1 MKKGKFKL
9 NILFKNTLLFTL
21 VYLSLTSAYSQNII
35 PGSERTNLYIDKL
48 LDKKVA
54 VIANNTSI
62 IRSNNLDIHLIDTLI
77 KRGVKIEKIFSPEH
91 GFLGDKDDGEKIEN
105 GFYKSIEVIS
115 LYGKNRKINDNDI
128 ENIDILIFDIQDVGV
143 RFYTYLSTLHY
154 AMESVSRTNKKL
166 IILDRPNPNSFYID
180 GPVLDLKNKS
190 FIGLHP
196 VPIVYGM
203 TIGEYGKMINGEG
216 WLENSL
222 KANLEVIKIKN
233 YNHKLKYEPN
243 IRPSPNLPNIQS
255 IYLYPSLAFLE
266 KTEVS
271 VGRGTKTQFQIYGH
285 PDFNEKFL
293 YFPLASEPEARIM
306 VTSPFYTN
314 QIALIENIAK
324 SIPIDYTLY
333 VKEHPVQEV
342 KFWRPVTDYKK
353 LINIPNVK
361 FVHPSVS
368 NHELLPKCQG
378 VIAIS
383 GGTSFEAIFY
393 KKPVILFAD
402 EYYDVLSMVTR
413 IKTFKTLSNDITDA
427 LSNFKF
433 DNNELDAFMQASDN
447 HSLSV
452 PYHQIRDD
460 AEILSSIQNYTDN
473 FNVIAKEFDK
483 FYEAYANYFELM
495 AQTIRSKL

>member
-180 GPVLDLKNKS
+180 GPILDLKNKS

-285 PDFNEKFL
+285 PDFNEKFSFIPKPNFGSQNPKL
-293 YFPLASEPEARIM
+293 NGI
-306 VTSPFYTN
+306 
-314 QIALIENIAK
+314 K
-324 SIPIDYTLY
+324 SNGEDL
-333 VKEHPVQEV
+333 
-342 KFWRPVTDYKK
+342 RDYKTIK
-353 LINIPNVK
+353 RIELKWLINSYNQK
-361 FVHPSVS
+361 KNKKNFFRSDF
-368 NHELLPKCQG
+368 NKL
-378 VIAIS
+378 S
-383 GGTSFEAIFY
+383 GSS
-393 KKPVILFAD
+393 KLQD
-402 EYYDVLSMVTR
+402 Q
-413 IKTFKTLSNDITDA
+413 IKNGIQESI
-427 LSNFKF
+427 
-433 DNNELDAFMQASDN
+433 
-447 HSLSV
+447 
-452 PYHQIRDD
+452 IRDSWV
-460 AEILSSIQNYTDN
+460 EGLE
-473 FNVIAKEFDK
+473 EFK
-483 FYEAYANYFELM
+483 K
-495 AQTIRSKL
+495 IRSKYLLY

>member
-9 NILFKNTLLFTL
+9 NILIKNTLLFTL

-54 VIANNTSI
+54 VIANNTSV
-62 IRSNNLDIHLIDTLI
+62 IRSNNSDIHLIDTLI

-91 GFLGDKDDGEKIEN
+91 GFRGDKDDGEKIDN

-115 LYGKNRKINDNDI
+115 LYGKNRRINDNDI
-128 ENIDILIFDIQDVGV
+128 KNIDILIFDIQDVGV

-166 IILDRPNPNSFYID
+166 IIFDRPNPNSFYID
-180 GPVLDLKNKS
+180 GPILDLKNKS

-216 WLENSL
+216 WLENNL

-271 VGRGTKTQFQIYGH
+271 IGRGTKTQFQIYGH
-285 PDFNEKFL
+285 PDFNEKFSFIPKPNFGSQNPKL
-293 YFPLASEPEARIM
+293 NGIKSNGEDLRNYKTGNRIELKWLIN
-306 VTSPFYTN
+306 SYN
-314 QIALIENIAK
+314 QIKDKENFFRSDFNKLSGSSKLQDQIK
-324 SIPIDYTLY
+324 NGIQESI
-333 VKEHPVQEV
+333 
-342 KFWRPVTDYKK
+342 
-353 LINIPNVK
+353 
-361 FVHPSVS
+361 
-368 NHELLPKCQG
+368 
-378 VIAIS
+378 
-383 GGTSFEAIFY
+383 
-393 KKPVILFAD
+393 
-402 EYYDVLSMVTR
+402 
-413 IKTFKTLSNDITDA
+413 
-427 LSNFKF
+427 
-433 DNNELDAFMQASDN
+433 
-447 HSLSV
+447 
-452 PYHQIRDD
+452 IRDSWL
-460 AEILSSIQNYTDN
+460 EGL
-473 FNVIAKEFDK
+473 EK
-483 FYEAYANYFELM
+483 FKK
-495 AQTIRSKL
+495 IRKKYLLY

>member
-285 PDFNEKFL
+285 PDFNEKFSFIPKPNFGSQNPKL
-293 YFPLASEPEARIM
+293 NGIKSNGEDLRDYKTINRIELKWLIN
-306 VTSPFYTN
+306 SYN
-314 QIALIENIAK
+314 QIKDKKNFFRSDFNKLSGSSKLQDQIKNGIQE
-324 SIPIDYTLY
+324 SI
-333 VKEHPVQEV
+333 
-342 KFWRPVTDYKK
+342 
-353 LINIPNVK
+353 
-361 FVHPSVS
+361 
-368 NHELLPKCQG
+368 
-378 VIAIS
+378 
-383 GGTSFEAIFY
+383 
-393 KKPVILFAD
+393 
-402 EYYDVLSMVTR
+402 
-413 IKTFKTLSNDITDA
+413 
-427 LSNFKF
+427 
-433 DNNELDAFMQASDN
+433 
-447 HSLSV
+447 
-452 PYHQIRDD
+452 IRDSWV
-460 AEILSSIQNYTDN
+460 EGLE
-473 FNVIAKEFDK
+473 EFK
-483 FYEAYANYFELM
+483 K
-495 AQTIRSKL
+495 IRSKYLLY

>member
-1 MKKGKFKL
+1 MKKCKFKL

-54 VIANNTSI
+54 VIANNTSV
-62 IRSNNLDIHLIDTLI
+62 IRSNNSDIHLIDTLI

-91 GFLGDKDDGEKIEN
+91 GFLGDKDDGEKIDN

-115 LYGKNRKINDNDI
+115 LYGKNRRINDNDI
-128 ENIDILIFDIQDVGV
+128 KNIDILIFDIQDVGV

-154 AMESVSRTNKKL
+154 AMESASRTNKKL

-180 GPVLDLKNKS
+180 GPILDLKNKS

-216 WLENSL
+216 WLENNL

-285 PDFNEKFL
+285 PDFNEKFSFIPKPNFGSQNPKL
-293 YFPLASEPEARIM
+293 NGIKSNGEDLRNYKTGNRIELKWLIN
-306 VTSPFYTN
+306 SYN
-314 QIALIENIAK
+314 QIKDKENFFRSDFNKLSGSSKLQDQIK
-324 SIPIDYTLY
+324 NGIQESI
-333 VKEHPVQEV
+333 
-342 KFWRPVTDYKK
+342 
-353 LINIPNVK
+353 
-361 FVHPSVS
+361 
-368 NHELLPKCQG
+368 
-378 VIAIS
+378 
-383 GGTSFEAIFY
+383 
-393 KKPVILFAD
+393 
-402 EYYDVLSMVTR
+402 
-413 IKTFKTLSNDITDA
+413 
-427 LSNFKF
+427 
-433 DNNELDAFMQASDN
+433 
-447 HSLSV
+447 
-452 PYHQIRDD
+452 IRDSWL
-460 AEILSSIQNYTDN
+460 EGL
-473 FNVIAKEFDK
+473 EK
-483 FYEAYANYFELM
+483 FKK
-495 AQTIRSKL
+495 IREKYLLY

>member
-54 VIANNTSI
+54 VIANNTSV

-77 KRGVKIEKIFSPEH
+77 KRGIKIEKIFSPEH
-91 GFLGDKDDGEKIEN
+91 GFRGDKDDGEKIDN

-115 LYGKNRKINDNDI
+115 LYGKNRRINDNDI
-128 ENIDILIFDIQDVGV
+128 KNIDILIFDIQDVGV

-180 GPVLDLKNKS
+180 GPILDLKNKS

-216 WLENSL
+216 WLENNL

-285 PDFNEKFL
+285 PDFNEKFSFIPKPNFGSQNPKL
-293 YFPLASEPEARIM
+293 NGIKSNGEDLRNYKTGNRIELKWLIN
-306 VTSPFYTN
+306 SYN
-314 QIALIENIAK
+314 QIKDKENFFRSDFNKLSGSSKLQDQIK
-324 SIPIDYTLY
+324 NGIQESI
-333 VKEHPVQEV
+333 
-342 KFWRPVTDYKK
+342 
-353 LINIPNVK
+353 
-361 FVHPSVS
+361 
-368 NHELLPKCQG
+368 
-378 VIAIS
+378 
-383 GGTSFEAIFY
+383 
-393 KKPVILFAD
+393 
-402 EYYDVLSMVTR
+402 
-413 IKTFKTLSNDITDA
+413 
-427 LSNFKF
+427 
-433 DNNELDAFMQASDN
+433 
-447 HSLSV
+447 
-452 PYHQIRDD
+452 IRDSWL
-460 AEILSSIQNYTDN
+460 EGL
-473 FNVIAKEFDK
+473 EK
-483 FYEAYANYFELM
+483 FKK
-495 AQTIRSKL
+495 IRKKYLLY

>member
-180 GPVLDLKNKS
+180 GPILDLKNKS

-285 PDFNEKFL
+285 PDFNEKFSFIPKPNFGSQNPKL
-293 YFPLASEPEARIM
+293 NGIKSNGEDLRDYKTINRIELKWLIN
-306 VTSPFYTN
+306 SYN
-314 QIALIENIAK
+314 QIKDKKNFFRSDFNKLSGSSKLQDQIKNGIQE
-324 SIPIDYTLY
+324 SI
-333 VKEHPVQEV
+333 
-342 KFWRPVTDYKK
+342 
-353 LINIPNVK
+353 
-361 FVHPSVS
+361 
-368 NHELLPKCQG
+368 
-378 VIAIS
+378 
-383 GGTSFEAIFY
+383 
-393 KKPVILFAD
+393 
-402 EYYDVLSMVTR
+402 
-413 IKTFKTLSNDITDA
+413 
-427 LSNFKF
+427 
-433 DNNELDAFMQASDN
+433 
-447 HSLSV
+447 
-452 PYHQIRDD
+452 IRDSWV
-460 AEILSSIQNYTDN
+460 EGLE
-473 FNVIAKEFDK
+473 EFK
-483 FYEAYANYFELM
+483 R
-495 AQTIRSKL
+495 IRSKYLLY

>member
-9 NILFKNTLLFTL
+9 NILIKNTLLFTL

-54 VIANNTSI
+54 VIANNTSV

-77 KRGVKIEKIFSPEH
+77 KRGIKIEKIFSPEH
-91 GFLGDKDDGEKIEN
+91 GFLGDKDDGEKIDN

-115 LYGKNRKINDNDI
+115 LYGKNRRINDNDI
-128 ENIDILIFDIQDVGV
+128 KNIDILIFDIQDVGV

-180 GPVLDLKNKS
+180 GPILDLKNKS

-216 WLENSL
+216 WLENNL

-285 PDFNEKFL
+285 PDFNEKFSFIPKPNFGSQNPKL
-293 YFPLASEPEARIM
+293 NGIKSNGEDLRNYKTGNRIELKWLIN
-306 VTSPFYTN
+306 SYN
-314 QIALIENIAK
+314 QIKDKENFFRSDFNKLSGSSKLQDQIK
-324 SIPIDYTLY
+324 NGIQESI
-333 VKEHPVQEV
+333 
-342 KFWRPVTDYKK
+342 
-353 LINIPNVK
+353 
-361 FVHPSVS
+361 
-368 NHELLPKCQG
+368 
-378 VIAIS
+378 
-383 GGTSFEAIFY
+383 
-393 KKPVILFAD
+393 
-402 EYYDVLSMVTR
+402 
-413 IKTFKTLSNDITDA
+413 
-427 LSNFKF
+427 
-433 DNNELDAFMQASDN
+433 
-447 HSLSV
+447 
-452 PYHQIRDD
+452 IRDSWL
-460 AEILSSIQNYTDN
+460 EGL
-473 FNVIAKEFDK
+473 EK
-483 FYEAYANYFELM
+483 FKK
-495 AQTIRSKL
+495 IRKKYLLY

>member
-9 NILFKNTLLFTL
+9 NILIKNTLLFTL

-54 VIANNTSI
+54 VIANNTSV
-62 IRSNNLDIHLIDTLI
+62 IRSNNSDIHLIDTLI
-77 KRGVKIEKIFSPEH
+77 KRGIKIEKIFSPEH
-91 GFLGDKDDGEKIEN
+91 GFLGDKDDGEKIDN

-115 LYGKNRKINDNDI
+115 LYVKNRKINDNDI

-180 GPVLDLKNKS
+180 GPILDLKNKS

-285 PDFNEKFL
+285 PDFNEKFSFIPKPNFGSQNPKL
-293 YFPLASEPEARIM
+293 NGIKSNGEDLRDYKTGNRIELKWLIN
-306 VTSPFYTN
+306 SYN
-314 QIALIENIAK
+314 QIKDKENFFRSDFNKLSGSSKLQDQIK
-324 SIPIDYTLY
+324 NGIQESI
-333 VKEHPVQEV
+333 
-342 KFWRPVTDYKK
+342 
-353 LINIPNVK
+353 
-361 FVHPSVS
+361 
-368 NHELLPKCQG
+368 
-378 VIAIS
+378 
-383 GGTSFEAIFY
+383 
-393 KKPVILFAD
+393 
-402 EYYDVLSMVTR
+402 
-413 IKTFKTLSNDITDA
+413 
-427 LSNFKF
+427 
-433 DNNELDAFMQASDN
+433 
-447 HSLSV
+447 
-452 PYHQIRDD
+452 IRDSWL
-460 AEILSSIQNYTDN
+460 EGL
-473 FNVIAKEFDK
+473 EK
-483 FYEAYANYFELM
+483 FKK
-495 AQTIRSKL
+495 IRKKYLLY

>member
-9 NILFKNTLLFTL
+9 NILIKNTLLFTL

-54 VIANNTSI
+54 VIANNTSV
-62 IRSNNLDIHLIDTLI
+62 IRSNNSDIHLIDTLI

-91 GFLGDKDDGEKIEN
+91 GFLGDKDDGEKIDN

-128 ENIDILIFDIQDVGV
+128 KNIDILIFDIQDVGV

-180 GPVLDLKNKS
+180 GPILDLKNKS

-216 WLENSL
+216 WLENNL

-285 PDFNEKFL
+285 PDFNEKFSFIPKPNFGSQNPKL
-293 YFPLASEPEARIM
+293 NGIKSNGEDLRNYKTGNRIELKWLIN
-306 VTSPFYTN
+306 SYN
-314 QIALIENIAK
+314 QIKDKENFFRSDFNKLSGSSKLQDQIK
-324 SIPIDYTLY
+324 NGIQESI
-333 VKEHPVQEV
+333 
-342 KFWRPVTDYKK
+342 
-353 LINIPNVK
+353 
-361 FVHPSVS
+361 
-368 NHELLPKCQG
+368 
-378 VIAIS
+378 
-383 GGTSFEAIFY
+383 
-393 KKPVILFAD
+393 
-402 EYYDVLSMVTR
+402 
-413 IKTFKTLSNDITDA
+413 
-427 LSNFKF
+427 
-433 DNNELDAFMQASDN
+433 
-447 HSLSV
+447 
-452 PYHQIRDD
+452 IRDSWL
-460 AEILSSIQNYTDN
+460 EGL
-473 FNVIAKEFDK
+473 EK
-483 FYEAYANYFELM
+483 FKK
-495 AQTIRSKL
+495 IRKKYLLY

>member
-77 KRGVKIEKIFSPEH
+77 KRGVTIEKIFSPEH

-180 GPVLDLKNKS
+180 GPILDLKNKS

-216 WLENSL
+216 WLENRL

-285 PDFNEKFL
+285 PDFNEKFSFIPKPNFGSQNPKL
-293 YFPLASEPEARIM
+293 NGIKSNGEDLRNYKTVNRIELKWLIN
-306 VTSPFYTN
+306 SYN
-314 QIALIENIAK
+314 QIKDKKNFFRSDFNKLSGSSKLQDQIKNGIQE
-324 SIPIDYTLY
+324 SI
-333 VKEHPVQEV
+333 
-342 KFWRPVTDYKK
+342 
-353 LINIPNVK
+353 
-361 FVHPSVS
+361 
-368 NHELLPKCQG
+368 
-378 VIAIS
+378 
-383 GGTSFEAIFY
+383 
-393 KKPVILFAD
+393 
-402 EYYDVLSMVTR
+402 
-413 IKTFKTLSNDITDA
+413 
-427 LSNFKF
+427 
-433 DNNELDAFMQASDN
+433 
-447 HSLSV
+447 
-452 PYHQIRDD
+452 IRDSWV
-460 AEILSSIQNYTDN
+460 EGL
-473 FNVIAKEFDK
+473 EK
-483 FYEAYANYFELM
+483 FKK
-495 AQTIRSKL
+495 IRRKYLLY

>member
-243 IRPSPNLPNIQS
+243 IRPSPKLPNIQS

-285 PDFNEKFL
+285 PDFNEKFSFIPKPNFGSQNPKL
-293 YFPLASEPEARIM
+293 NGIKSNGEDLRDYKTINRIELKWLIN
-306 VTSPFYTN
+306 SYN
-314 QIALIENIAK
+314 QIKDKKNFFRSDFNKLSGSSKLQDQIKNRIQE
-324 SIPIDYTLY
+324 SI
-333 VKEHPVQEV
+333 
-342 KFWRPVTDYKK
+342 
-353 LINIPNVK
+353 
-361 FVHPSVS
+361 
-368 NHELLPKCQG
+368 
-378 VIAIS
+378 
-383 GGTSFEAIFY
+383 
-393 KKPVILFAD
+393 
-402 EYYDVLSMVTR
+402 
-413 IKTFKTLSNDITDA
+413 
-427 LSNFKF
+427 
-433 DNNELDAFMQASDN
+433 
-447 HSLSV
+447 
-452 PYHQIRDD
+452 IRDSWV
-460 AEILSSIQNYTDN
+460 EGLE
-473 FNVIAKEFDK
+473 EFK
-483 FYEAYANYFELM
+483 K
-495 AQTIRSKL
+495 IRSKYLLY

>member
-9 NILFKNTLLFTL
+9 NILIKNTLLFTL

-54 VIANNTSI
+54 VIANNTSV
-62 IRSNNLDIHLIDTLI
+62 IRSNNSDIHLIDTLI
-77 KRGVKIEKIFSPEH
+77 KRGIKIEKIFSPEH
-91 GFLGDKDDGEKIEN
+91 GFLGDKDDGEKIDN

-115 LYGKNRKINDNDI
+115 LYGKNRRINDNDI
-128 ENIDILIFDIQDVGV
+128 KSIDILIFDIQDVGV

-180 GPVLDLKNKS
+180 GPILDLKNKS

-216 WLENSL
+216 WLENNL

-285 PDFNEKFL
+285 PDFNEKFSFIPKPNFGSQNPKL
-293 YFPLASEPEARIM
+293 NGIKSNGEDLRNYKTGNRIELKWLIN
-306 VTSPFYTN
+306 SYN
-314 QIALIENIAK
+314 QIKDKENFFRSDFNKLSGSSKLQDQIK
-324 SIPIDYTLY
+324 NGIQESI
-333 VKEHPVQEV
+333 
-342 KFWRPVTDYKK
+342 
-353 LINIPNVK
+353 
-361 FVHPSVS
+361 
-368 NHELLPKCQG
+368 
-378 VIAIS
+378 
-383 GGTSFEAIFY
+383 
-393 KKPVILFAD
+393 
-402 EYYDVLSMVTR
+402 
-413 IKTFKTLSNDITDA
+413 
-427 LSNFKF
+427 
-433 DNNELDAFMQASDN
+433 
-447 HSLSV
+447 
-452 PYHQIRDD
+452 IRDSWL
-460 AEILSSIQNYTDN
+460 EGL
-473 FNVIAKEFDK
+473 EK
-483 FYEAYANYFELM
+483 FKK
-495 AQTIRSKL
+495 IRKKYLLY

>member
-77 KRGVKIEKIFSPEH
+77 KRGVTIEKIFSPEH

-128 ENIDILIFDIQDVGV
+128 KNIDILIFDIQDVGV

-180 GPVLDLKNKS
+180 GPILDLKNKS

-216 WLENSL
+216 WLENRL

-285 PDFNEKFL
+285 PDFNEKFSFIPKPNFGSQNPKL
-293 YFPLASEPEARIM
+293 NGIKSNGEDLRNYKTVNRIELKWLIN
-306 VTSPFYTN
+306 SYN
-314 QIALIENIAK
+314 QIKDKKNFFRSDFNKLSGSSKLQDQIKNGIQE
-324 SIPIDYTLY
+324 SI
-333 VKEHPVQEV
+333 
-342 KFWRPVTDYKK
+342 
-353 LINIPNVK
+353 
-361 FVHPSVS
+361 
-368 NHELLPKCQG
+368 
-378 VIAIS
+378 
-383 GGTSFEAIFY
+383 
-393 KKPVILFAD
+393 
-402 EYYDVLSMVTR
+402 
-413 IKTFKTLSNDITDA
+413 
-427 LSNFKF
+427 
-433 DNNELDAFMQASDN
+433 
-447 HSLSV
+447 
-452 PYHQIRDD
+452 IRDSWV
-460 AEILSSIQNYTDN
+460 EGL
-473 FNVIAKEFDK
+473 EK
-483 FYEAYANYFELM
+483 FKK
-495 AQTIRSKL
+495 IRRKYLLY

>member
-9 NILFKNTLLFTL
+9 NILIKNTLLFTL
-21 VYLSLTSAYSQNII
+21 VYLSLTSAYSQSII

-54 VIANNTSI
+54 VIANNTSV
-62 IRSNNLDIHLIDTLI
+62 IRSNNSDIHLIDTLI
-77 KRGVKIEKIFSPEH
+77 KRGIKIEKIFSPEH
-91 GFLGDKDDGEKIEN
+91 GFLGDKDDGEKIDN

-115 LYGKNRKINDNDI
+115 LYGKNRRINDNDI
-128 ENIDILIFDIQDVGV
+128 KNIDILIFDIQDVGV

-180 GPVLDLKNKS
+180 GPILDLKNKS

-285 PDFNEKFL
+285 PDFNEKFSFIPKPNFGSQNPKL
-293 YFPLASEPEARIM
+293 NGIKSNGEDLRDYKTGNRIELKWLIN
-306 VTSPFYTN
+306 SYN
-314 QIALIENIAK
+314 QIKDKENFFRSDFNKLSGSSKLQDQIK
-324 SIPIDYTLY
+324 NGIQESI
-333 VKEHPVQEV
+333 
-342 KFWRPVTDYKK
+342 
-353 LINIPNVK
+353 
-361 FVHPSVS
+361 
-368 NHELLPKCQG
+368 
-378 VIAIS
+378 
-383 GGTSFEAIFY
+383 
-393 KKPVILFAD
+393 
-402 EYYDVLSMVTR
+402 
-413 IKTFKTLSNDITDA
+413 
-427 LSNFKF
+427 
-433 DNNELDAFMQASDN
+433 
-447 HSLSV
+447 
-452 PYHQIRDD
+452 IRDSWL
-460 AEILSSIQNYTDN
+460 EGL
-473 FNVIAKEFDK
+473 EK
-483 FYEAYANYFELM
+483 FKK
-495 AQTIRSKL
+495 IRKKYLLY

>member
-105 GFYKSIEVIS
+105 GYYKSIEVIS

-128 ENIDILIFDIQDVGV
+128 KNIDVLIFDIQDVGV

-180 GPVLDLKNKS
+180 GPILDLKNKS

-216 WLENSL
+216 WLENRL
-222 KANLEVIKIKN
+222 KANLEVIRIKN
-233 YNHKLKYEPN
+233 YNHKLKYVPN

-285 PDFNEKFL
+285 PDFNEKFSFIPKPNFGSQNPKL
-293 YFPLASEPEARIM
+293 NGIKSNGEDLRNYKTVNRIELKWLIN
-306 VTSPFYTN
+306 SYN
-314 QIALIENIAK
+314 QIKDKKNFFRSDFNKLSGSSKLQNQIKNGIEE
-324 SIPIDYTLY
+324 SI
-333 VKEHPVQEV
+333 
-342 KFWRPVTDYKK
+342 
-353 LINIPNVK
+353 
-361 FVHPSVS
+361 
-368 NHELLPKCQG
+368 
-378 VIAIS
+378 
-383 GGTSFEAIFY
+383 
-393 KKPVILFAD
+393 
-402 EYYDVLSMVTR
+402 
-413 IKTFKTLSNDITDA
+413 
-427 LSNFKF
+427 
-433 DNNELDAFMQASDN
+433 
-447 HSLSV
+447 
-452 PYHQIRDD
+452 IRDSWL
-460 AEILSSIQNYTDN
+460 EGL
-473 FNVIAKEFDK
+473 EK
-483 FYEAYANYFELM
+483 FKK
-495 AQTIRSKL
+495 IRRKYLLY